1 VVHFSALP
9 KNEPHSPFLRAKRA
23 IESFAQNLMQ
33 RSINPISFMMK
44 KQVQQGLLR
53 LSCLVSL
60 SLLLWTQA
68 AQAQTTWTSRTSA
81 TDNNWNGIT
90 YGNGLFVATAWSGTG
105 DRVMTSPDG
114 ITWTS
119 RTSAANNRWIAVTYG
134 NGMFVAVSWSGTS
147 RVMTSPDG
155 ITWTT
160 RTAAAA
166 NQWYNVTYG
175 NGLFVAVAQS
185 GVGNRVMTSPDGI
198 TWTSRTSAADN
209 SWYSVAYGNS
219 TFVAVAN
226 SGASNRVMTS
236 PDGITWTSRTSAADN
251 NWYSVTYGNGL
262 FVAVANSNTG
272 NGVMTSPDGI
282 TWTSRT
288 SPNNT
293 WRSVTYGNGKF
304 VAVAQDG
311 VGNRVMTSPDGI
323 TWTSQ
328 TSAADNSWFGVTYG
342 NGLFVAIA
350 ESGTG
355 NRVMTSPDA
364 VLPVELLSFT
374 GKHTE
379 GGNLLTWAT
388 ANEVNNKGF
397 QIERAPQPPK
407 GASPTWEAVG
417 IVNAKGKAATYEFT
431 DKAPFGGWGLYR
443 LRQIDNDGKETLSK
457 VISIAAVETRHA
469 LSLHPNPVSNTLTIE
484 FDSPLWGLGA
494 GNFQILNLLGQQV
507 LSGKTPPS
515 GSGGL
520 DVSALPQGSYVLKV
534 GTEQAKFIK
543 Q

>member
-1 VVHFSALP
+1 
-9 KNEPHSPFLRAKRA
+9 
-23 IESFAQNLMQ
+23 
-33 RSINPISFMMK
+33 MMK
-44 KQVQQGLLR
+44 KQVQQALLH

-60 SLLLWTQA
+60 SLLVWTQA

-134 NGMFVAVSWSGTS
+134 NGTFVAVSWSGTS
-147 RVMTSPDG
+147 
-155 ITWTT
+155 
-160 RTAAAA
+160 
-166 NQWYNVTYG
+166 
-175 NGLFVAVAQS
+175 
-185 GVGNRVMTSPDGI
+185 
-198 TWTSRTSAADN
+198 
-209 SWYSVAYGNS
+209 
-219 TFVAVAN
+219 
-226 SGASNRVMTS
+226 
-236 PDGITWTSRTSAADN
+236 
-251 NWYSVTYGNGL
+251 
-262 FVAVANSNTG
+262 
-272 NGVMTSPDGI
+272 
-282 TWTSRT
+282 
-288 SPNNT
+288 
-293 WRSVTYGNGKF
+293 
-304 VAVAQDG
+304 
-311 VGNRVMTSPDGI
+311 RVMTSPDGI

-379 GGNLLTWAT
+379 GGNLLTWTT

-397 QIERAPQPPK
+397 QVERQQATGDSWDILGFK
-407 GASPTWEAVG
+407 TANSKAS
-417 IVNAKGKAATYEFT
+417 TYQFT
-431 DKAPFGGWGLYR
+431 DDAPFTTSYYR
-443 LRQIDNDGKETLSK
+443 LRQIDNDGTETLSK

-484 FDSPLWGLGA
+484 TDLS

-507 LSGKTPPS
+507 LTGKTTAQRI
-515 GSGGL
+515 

-534 GTEQAKFIK
+534 GAEQVKFVK